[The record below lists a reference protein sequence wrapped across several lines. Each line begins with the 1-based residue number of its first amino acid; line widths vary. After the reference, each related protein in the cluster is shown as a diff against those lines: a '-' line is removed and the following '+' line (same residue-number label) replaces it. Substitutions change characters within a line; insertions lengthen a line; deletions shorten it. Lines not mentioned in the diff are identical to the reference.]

1 MRFRFVVYILISLF
15 ASVESIQ
22 AQTIVNIDMV
32 LETALKDDKVVR
44 ESEMERF
51 SNTLNYKLPAI
62 KKVELRLGVNG
73 NTSPDTLDGSMRNE
87 DYYSLNVSPNR
98 WKEMKLQKELK
109 PAQTNLYSKEIELL
123 KMQALE
129 ERYLL
134 LVNMYYNI
142 ETTKKRKELLELLN
156 SKNELLQQMLNDG
169 ITIKVSDALDTDKDL
184 IQTYSAIQEE
194 LNTLSQFNY
203 KLSQY
208 LYSTQTFTVNFSD
221 IITLKKAI
229 ENSRLFPTDSSSA
242 HPALVY
248 KQAQYQFAKA
258 NYNLERVQNTNIINN
273 FQVGYNRPVYTP
285 EILKKFKP
293 ENTLTFRVGI
303 SVPLYANNNLNKSNA
318 NMQQYNA
325 LLNWKSATTIQGKT
339 TAVQQSKLENTIS
352 QYNALETYYNKSIII
367 KFLENEKLM
376 AQSTA
381 LEIIDLKI
389 AKKKLEINMLGSANN
404 VMQNYILMLEYK
416 GLLKYDLRHQYL
428 LAN

>member
-51 SNTLNYKLPAI
+51 SSTLDYKLPAI
-62 KKVELRLGVNG
+62 KKVELRLGING
-73 NTSPDTLDGSMRNE
+73 NNSPDSLDGSLRNE

-109 PAQTNLYSKEIELL
+109 PAQTNMYSKEVELL

-129 ERYLL
+129 ERYIF
-134 LVNMYYNI
+134 LVNLYYI
-142 ETTKKRKELLELLN
+142 LETNKKRKELLELLN
-156 SKNELLQQMLNDG
+156 TKNALLQQMLNDG

-184 IQTYSAIQEE
+184 IQTFGLLQEE
-194 LNTLSQFNY
+194 ESTLSQYNFR
-203 KLSQY
+203 LSQY
-208 LYSTQTFTVNFSD
+208 LNSTQSYSVNFSE
-221 IITLKKAI
+221 IIPLKKAI
-229 ENSRLFPTDSSSA
+229 ANTQLFAIDSTATS
-242 HPALVY
+242 PNLDY
-248 KQAQYQFAKA
+248 KLAQYQFAKA

-273 FQVGYNRPVYTP
+273 LQLGYNRPVYTS

-339 TAVQQSKLENTIS
+339 TAVQQSKLDNTIS